1 MFDIKGPD
9 HGEWSTLPDYRSW
22 PRERETYC
30 SKGWKEGDIL
40 YYQCPAD
47 KTLITWPSAIRVLAF
62 PFSLPLLF
70 RITDYLRVAS
80 EDAGDLRNRRNM
92 VEGDE
97 ISSPAC
103 ERNAVAEHVW
113 VATRA
118 GLCQSHPG
126 LHAKSSAKPQ
136 SRTRLQDG
144 YLNKV
149 LADFIQK
156 LAATCD
162 LIILAKSW
170 GKEVTETSWRLV
182 EVLDWEKIKE
192 VFSSSPRLPAF
203 GYVTEKK
210 SPEKTKSFI
219 SIRWIMSLIPM
230 IKFRVAHRYRF
241 YVTHPV

>member
-1 MFDIKGPD
+1 MVSGRHSLIIGLDP
-9 HGEWSTLPDYRSW
+9 E
-22 PRERETYC
+22 RERERRTVAKDGRKETYY
-30 SKGWKEGDIL
+30 IINAL
-40 YYQCPAD
+40 Q
-47 KTLITWPSAIRVLAF
+47 TRHWPSATRVLAF

-162 LIILAKSW
+162 LMILTKSC
-170 GKEVTETSWRLV
+170 GVEVTETSWRLM
-182 EVLDWEKIKE
+182 EVLDWEKIKQI
-192 VFSSSPRLPAF
+192 FSSSPRLPAF
-203 GYVTEKK
+203 GWNATEKK
-210 SPEKTKSFI
+210 SSEKTKSFI
-219 SIRWIMSLIPM
+219 SMRWIMSLIPM
-230 IKFRVAHRYRF
+230 IKFRVGHRYRF